1 MGLNKTLFLKY
12 VTKSYWCWVVGNNFD
27 RRKGSELTVSQKDS
41 MLVIDQMGQK
51 CKTKITPN

>member
-41 MLVIDQMGQK
+41 MLVID
-51 CKTKITPN
+51 